1 MLIEKKLEKEA
12 YLKPPFFI
20 SYLITDPSIY
30 GDTPIQ
36 FEQNFTNILLKHKVD
51 MVCFRDK
58 ETLDTL
64 ELVNSFQKIAKQFQI
79 DKILI
84 NNDIK
89 KALDIKLDGVH
100 LTSQQ
105 FDKITYAKQHNL
117 YTIIS
122 CHNEQEVS
130 TAKQYGADAITYSP
144 IFYKEN
150 KGNPKGC
157 KNLQMVIEKYQE
169 ENFKIIAL
177 GGIINHTQ
185 VEQIKDTN
193 CAGFA
198 SIRYFTS

>member
-1 MLIEKKLEKEA
+1 MNTKQKLKKEA
-12 YLKPPFFI
+12 KKPPFFI
-20 SYLITDPSIY
+20 SYLITDPQEY
-30 GDTPIQ
+30 GYSVEI
-36 FEQNFTNILLKHKVD
+36 FKKNFTKTLHSHKVE

-58 ETLDTL
+58 QTKDTSSL
-64 ELVNSFQKIAKQFQI
+64 IKSFKDIAQQYQI
-79 DKILI
+79 DKIII
-84 NNDIK
+84 NSDIE
-89 KALDIKLDGVH
+89 KALNMKLDGVH

-150 KGNPKGC
+150 KGDPKGC
-157 KNLQMVIEKYQE
+157 KNLQMIVEKYQE
-169 ENFKIIAL
+169 KNFKIIAL

-193 CAGFA
+193 SAGFA
-198 SIRYFTS
+198 SIRYFTN

>member
-1 MLIEKKLEKEA
+1 MSTKQKLEKEA
-12 YLKPPFFI
+12 KKPPFFI
-20 SYLITDPSIY
+20 SYLITDPLLY
-30 GDTPIQ
+30 GNTPKQ
-36 FEQNFTNILLKHKVD
+36 FEQNFTNALLKQNIA

-58 ETLDTL
+58 QTKDTSSL
-64 ELVNSFQKIAKQFQI
+64 IKSFKTIAQQYQI
-79 DKILI
+79 DKIII
-84 NNDIK
+84 NSDIE
-89 KALDIKLDGVH
+89 KAIDMKLDGVH

-150 KGNPKGC
+150 KGDPKGC
-157 KNLQMVIEKYQE
+157 KNLQMIVEKYQE
-169 ENFKIIAL
+169 GNFRIIAL

-185 VEQIKDTN
+185 IEQIKDTN

-198 SIRYFTS
+198 SIRYFTN